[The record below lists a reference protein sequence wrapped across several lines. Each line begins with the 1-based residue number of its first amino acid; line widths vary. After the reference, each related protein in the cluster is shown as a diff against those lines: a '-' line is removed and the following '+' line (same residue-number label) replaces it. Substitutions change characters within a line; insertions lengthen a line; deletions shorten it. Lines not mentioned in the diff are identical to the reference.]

1 MADLLITASSGLR
14 AFQQALNVT
23 GHNIANVNTDGYNRQ
38 RATIVAA
45 TPQLT
50 AGGYMGLGA
59 QTQSVTRVYQDYL
72 TNQINDSFTYQN
84 KYKTADVYSTQLN
97 STLGDPNVGIF
108 AGVKDLYTSWNTM
121 ANDPV
126 TSSSATFLLQS
137 QQQLQQQVQT
147 YRNTRAD
154 LHDQVNGQ
162 ITATVTQIN
171 KIVQELVNVNA
182 GLGSANSQAQ
192 LPAND
197 LLDSRDRLVK
207 QLNQYLDVKTY
218 QNPDGT
224 LDVYAGDGKIPLITD
239 NRAIPLSA
247 DYNPIEKYDATAGA
261 VTKSDKMELWIQ
273 MPGTGQKVIVSDFI
287 KGGELGGALAFR
299 KDQLGRAEDELG
311 LSITGMNIAMNAQH
325 RQGFD
330 KVGVRGDNLY
340 SLNGQSAA
348 LMPSATS
355 YDSIDNTGSGAIS
368 TAGAPA
374 SAFAY
379 KIVYNGAS
387 YDITDAYTN
396 TAVATGVPN
405 LNGVT
410 LNNVTLK
417 MAGSPEK
424 GDVFMVYSTTDFYSQ
439 IEQASYADNRNTGTL
454 NNTDVTVN
462 LDKTGLSN
470 NASGSKFVQN
480 DLSNPADYDQVMKQ
494 MALLQPRSYKL
505 VFDGKNYNVTD
516 SRTGEIIP
524 VKQSVDDPVG
534 HPNVSTLRFEGL
546 QVDIDQTTRKIGTGD
561 TFELRFLN
569 DGVLKMDQAIT
580 DPNKVAYRGGDL
592 STTPVAGSR
601 PLSVANNVN
610 AANLA
615 SMQDKKILLNRTA
628 NIQTTYSNMA
638 GNVGSYHLANKTSQ
652 TTTDALYS
660 QLNQVRDSISGVNLD
675 EEAADMMR
683 FQQAYQAAAQIMQAS
698 QKMFD
703 TILGAAR

>member
-38 RATIVAA
+38 RTTIVAA

-97 STLGDPNVGIF
+97 STLGDPKVGIF

-162 ITATVTQIN
+162 ISATVTQIN

-182 GLGSANSQAQ
+182 GLGSANTQAQ

-224 LDVYAGDGKIPLITD
+224 LDVYAGDGKIPLISD

-247 DYNPIEKYDATAGA
+247 DYNPLEKYNATAGA

-311 LSITGMNIAMNAQH
+311 LSMTGMNIAMNAQH

-340 SLNGQSAA
+340 SLNGQSAT
-348 LMPSATS
+348 LMSNATS
-355 YDSIDNTGSGAIS
+355 YGSVDNTGSGAIS

-374 SAFAY
+374 NAFAY
-379 KIVYNGAS
+379 KITYNGAN
-387 YDITDAYTN
+387 YDVTDAYTN
-396 TAVATGVPN
+396 TAVATGVAMPQT

-410 LNNVTLK
+410 LS
-417 MAGSPEK
+417 MAGTPAK
-424 GDVFMVYSTTDFYSQ
+424 GDVFMAYSTTDFYSQ

-505 VFDGKNYNVTD
+505 VFDGTNYNVTD

-628 NIQTTYSNMA
+628 NIQTAYSNMA

-675 EEAADMMR
+675 EEAANMMR

-703 TILGAAR
+703 TVLGATR